1 MTSIHTGIERSPP
14 KPMPGARARWKRM
27 DRTLRIAG
35 LALLALAP
43 ATMALALVDDRVLD
57 GSPIWHKPLKFQVSV
72 AIFLLTLAC
81 MTPLAGR
88 RFRRSAWGRGA
99 VWIAITTGVF
109 EVVWITMQAGLGAR
123 SHYNTDSTFGSAMY
137 SVMGVAAVALSLT
150 PVVTA
155 IAIVTRRRTGP
166 RFAII
171 KWGLVLGVL
180 VSLVG
185 TAGVGIMLGGSPDHY
200 PQTSETLGER
210 LPLIGW
216 STTGGDLRIAHF
228 VGMHAMQGLFVLA
241 LLLAWRSVP
250 AARACLVVI
259 ALGWLGATAA
269 LARLAVND
277 VSPFSLWG

>member
-1 MTSIHTGIERSPP
+1 
-14 KPMPGARARWKRM
+14 
-27 DRTLRIAG
+27 
-35 LALLALAP
+35 
-43 ATMALALVDDRVLD
+43 
-57 GSPIWHKPLKFQVSV
+57 
-72 AIFLLTLAC
+72 
-81 MTPLAGR
+81 
-88 RFRRSAWGRGA
+88 
-99 VWIAITTGVF
+99 
-109 EVVWITMQAGLGAR
+109 
-123 SHYNTDSTFGSAMY
+123 
-137 SVMGVAAVALSLT
+137 
-150 PVVTA
+150 
-155 IAIVTRRRTGP
+155 
-166 RFAII
+166 
-171 KWGLVLGVL
+171 LGVL

-200 PQTSETLGER
+200 PQRSETLGER
-210 LPLIGW
+210 VPLIGW